1 MSGKRDYYEVLG
13 VSKDA
18 DDKQLKNAFRKLARK
33 FHPDK
38 NESPDADE
46 KFKEIQ
52 EAYAVLSDAQK
63 RQQYDRFGHEPPG
76 GSPFGA
82 GGFQGFNINLED
94 LMGGDL
100 GDMFSSFFGGGSRSR
115 GSARRRGDDILI
127 RQSVDLADVITGA
140 SKEVHLDL
148 PSECESC
155 DGSGSKDG
163 KSKTCTKCK
172 GNGRVR
178 VRQQIGPFV
187 QEVVQ
192 ECSSCSG
199 SGSLIEHPC
208 NKCRGDGIFHKE
220 QTLRFNV
227 PIGASHGTRLRN
239 RGMGSPAP
247 NGKGSR
253 GDLLIEIS
261 VDQHPWLERN
271 GSDLIMSLPLGYS
284 ELVLGSE
291 HVIEHVDG
299 EELTIKVP
307 AGSNS
312 GDTIEV
318 RGRGIPNS
326 RGRRGDVVVLL
337 KLHVPKIP
345 KSTKKILEEIRSDLS
360 GKENLIDLMRKDAK
374 ERRRG

>member
-1 MSGKRDYYEVLG
+1 MASKRDYYEVLG
-13 VSKDA
+13 VSKDV
-18 DDKQLKNAFRKLARK
+18 DEKQLKSAFRSLARK

-38 NESPDADE
+38 NDSPDADD

-52 EAYAVLSDAQK
+52 EAYAVLSDSQK

-94 LMGGDL
+94 IMGGDL
-100 GDMFSSFFGGGSRSR
+100 GDIFSSFFGGSRSSR
-115 GSARRRGDDILI
+115 SSRRRGDDILV
-127 RQSVDLADVITGA
+127 RQTVSLADVISGA
-140 SKEVHLDL
+140 SKEINLDL
-148 PSECESC
+148 PSECETC

-163 KSKTCTKCK
+163 ESKTCGKCK

-199 SGSLIEHPC
+199 VGRVIETPC
-208 NKCRGDGIFHKE
+208 SKCRGDGISHKE
-220 QTLRFNV
+220 QKLRFNV
-227 PIGASHGTRLRN
+227 PIGADHGTRLRN
-239 RGMGSPAP
+239 RGIGSPAP
-247 NGKGSR
+247 YGNGTR
-253 GDLLIEIS
+253 GDLLIEIQ
-261 VDQHPWLERN
+261 VEQHPWLERN
-271 GSDLIMSLPLGYS
+271 GRDLIMSLPLGYS
-284 ELVLGSE
+284 DLVLGCE
-291 HVIEHVDG
+291 HVVDHVDD
-299 EELTIKVP
+299 EDLKIKIP

-312 GDTIEV
+312 GDTIEI
-318 RGRGIPNS
+318 RGRGIPDS

-337 KLHVPKIP
+337 KLHVPKLS
-345 KSTKKILEEIRSDLS
+345 KSTKKALQEMSSELCGNEDM
-360 GKENLIDLMRKDAK
+360 IDLMRKDAT